1 MHEEDRQAERD
12 AQQHERT
19 GNAPPKLISGFRHER
34 QHVPYEHDG
43 DGQLQEHRREKT
55 GVVLGLQA
63 HVEHDAMRRNLPE
76 TLEYLSRGKPNELRE
91 EDRNDIA

>member
-1 MHEEDRQAERD
+1 MEYSKEDLMEAKKQ
-12 AQQHERT
+12 
-19 GNAPPKLISGFRHER
+19 
-34 QHVPYEHDG
+34 
-43 DGQLQEHRREKT
+43 KT